1 MSLSI
6 IGRKAIHN
14 STLKKKLLI
23 PTMRQF
29 VQKNRELEKKLEQ
42 CHYSQLRLE
51 REHDKLEKR
60 HRRDRHLLDM
70 FENLHLKL

>member
-1 MSLSI
+1 MSQSI

-14 STLKKKLLI
+14 SALKKKLLI

-29 VQKNRELEKKLEQ
+29 VKKNRELEKKLEK
-42 CHYSQLRLE
+42 CHRRQLRLR
-51 REHDKLEKR
+51 REHNELEKR

-70 FENLHLKL
+70 LEDLHLKI